1 MTVIFPRLGQAGRI
15 GNQLWQVAATVGI
28 AGDKN
33 DDFLL
38 PEDWDYRPYFN
49 IPDWCYGPQV
59 GVDAGTLPQHIDER
73 ARVYLQD
80 FGLFQY
86 SETFIRELLSFTPLA
101 IETACASPRVLEG
114 FWDLPRPWTSVHVR
128 RGDNVTHPLG
138 YHPLRSESYYKA
150 AMKLIPNP
158 GTVIVFSDDE
168 GWCIDHM
175 PDWLNSNESS
185 GYHPSKNNFK
195 VQSGPKRPR
204 EYADRLAYDS
214 SDPLDWIDLYLM
226 SLCDYHVMA
235 NSSYSW
241 WGAFLSNDPTPIFP
255 SNWFGYLVS
264 SYTDAGLMF
273 PPGWIEVHDPTQGGV

>member
-33 DDFLL
+33 DDFLF

-101 IETACASPRVLEG
+101 IKIAQSRVPES
-114 FWDLPRPWTSVHVR
+114 FWEQPKPWTSVHVR

-138 YHPLRSESYYKA
+138 YHPLRSRDYYETAIK
-150 AMKLIPNP
+150 MVVNP
-158 GTVIVFSDDE
+158 GSVIVFTDDAPWCQENMPSWLGSDVYI
-168 GWCIDHM
+168 C
-175 PDWLNSNESS
+175 
-185 GYHPSKNNFK
+185 
-195 VQSGPKRPR
+195 SGPTRPR
-204 EYADRLAYDS
+204 EYADRVAYETS
-214 SDPLDWIDLYLM
+214 EPLDWIDLYLM
-226 SLCDYHVMA
+226 SLCERHITA